1 MGRSASK
8 HLTGVELR
16 VMKVLWDQGE
26 SGVEEIQEGLEAAGH
41 PLAQPSIRTM
51 LNILGKKKMVARR
64 QEGRR
69 FLYRAAVEREAAAG
83 EFVEDMV
90 ERVFEGSAAGLVA
103 ALLQKNDLSAEERK
117 RVREMLDQMED

>member
-1 MGRSASK
+1 MARTASK
-8 HLTGVELR
+8 HLTDVELR
-16 VMKVLWDQGE
+16 VMKVLWDHGE
-26 SGVEEIQEGLEAAGH
+26 TGVDEIQEGLEAAGH

-69 FLYRAAVEREAAAG
+69 FLYRAAVEREAATG

-90 ERVFEGSAAGLVA
+90 ERVFEGSASGLVA
-103 ALLQKNDLSAEERK
+103 ALLQKGDLSPDERK
-117 RVREMLDQMED
+117 RVREMLDEMDD